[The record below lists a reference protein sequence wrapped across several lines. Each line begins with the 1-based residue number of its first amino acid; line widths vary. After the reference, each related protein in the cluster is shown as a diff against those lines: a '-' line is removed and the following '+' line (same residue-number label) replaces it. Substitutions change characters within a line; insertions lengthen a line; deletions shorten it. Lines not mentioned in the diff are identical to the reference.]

1 MRAACSASHRGAGSS
16 ESSRSAPAQPSCPSA
31 ACMGTRSRRR
41 DQAEWPD
48 LGVREVDPN
57 GADGVGVFQTPI
69 TIRPHERYPAPSDD
83 LVRSLVSRATSH
95 RRSLCAESGPRPVQ
109 AASLRRALRT
119 AERAAAATRRGL
131 CTAQLHR
138 SSTLF
143 RRRAASAK
151 RAKQETRGGGRRGAR
166 LDLAPSLSPAWTEL
180 CRSCA
185 PEADDRASDPAGWIP
200 PRPQLDGGAC
210 AARPDRPS
218 PPRCSHRSSP
228 VCRICTR
235 LALPLC

>member
-1 MRAACSASHRGAGSS
+1 MAGPGGAQGRPERG
-16 ESSRSAPAQPSCPSA
+16 RWC
-31 ACMGTRSRRR
+31 RRV
-41 DQAEWPD
+41 PD
-48 LGVREVDPN
+48 ADHDP
-57 GADGVGVFQTPI
+57 P
-69 TIRPHERYPAPSDD
+69 
-83 LVRSLVSRATSH
+83 SRATSGAE
-95 RRSLCAESGPRPVQ
+95 RRPRAEVGVSRDVSSAQLVRRERTSSRPSLE